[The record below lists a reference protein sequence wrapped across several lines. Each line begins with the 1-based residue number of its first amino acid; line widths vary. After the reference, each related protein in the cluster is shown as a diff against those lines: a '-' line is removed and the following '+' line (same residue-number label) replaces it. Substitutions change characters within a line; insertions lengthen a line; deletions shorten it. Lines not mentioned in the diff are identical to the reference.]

1 MLSKSIIPV
10 IVVFGPTSVGKTDFL
25 LNLSKISEI
34 INIDSLQV
42 YKYMNIGTAK
52 PGAGTLSQ
60 IKHHLIDF
68 LDPNEEFNTGDFVHE
83 ADKLCFEVF
92 SRDKIPVISG
102 GNAFFL
108 INFIKGLP
116 ATPKCNPIVRKKVEE
131 ELKNKG
137 IEELSCKLEKI
148 DPDYF
153 SKISKNDT
161 YRITRA
167 LEIYY
172 STGKTVSYFKIP
184 EKPREC
190 YNFLFIGLIREKE
203 ELHERI
209 NRRVDL
215 MFENGLYEEFLKL
228 RKMGYGSSSPGMGA
242 IGYKEFFELD
252 NEQSV
257 EWQPGDK
264 QLGLDDIKELIKKN
278 TRQYA
283 KRQIT
288 FFKKIDNV
296 IWENPDNFSAIFHKV
311 EEFLK
316 QHGKIVCN
324 FDNCSFYDKIPIK
337 K

>member
-1 MLSKSIIPV
+1 MLSKGIIPV
-10 IVVFGPTSVGKTDFL
+10 IVVFGPTAVGKTDFL

-42 YKYMNIGTAK
+42 YKHMDIGTAK
-52 PGAGTLSQ
+52 PDAETISKV
-60 IKHHLIDF
+60 KHHLIDF

-83 ADKLCFEVF
+83 ADRLCADIF
-92 SRDKIPVISG
+92 SRGKIPVISG

-116 ATPKCNPIVRKKVEE
+116 TTPKGNSIVRKKVEE
-131 ELKNKG
+131 ELKKEG
-137 IEELSCKLEKI
+137 IEKLSCKLEKI

-153 SKISKNDT
+153 SKISKNDS

-190 YNFLFIGLIREKE
+190 YDFLFIGFIREKE

-209 NRRVDL
+209 NKRVDL
-215 MFENGLYEEFLKL
+215 MFENGLYDEFLKL
-228 RKMGYGSSSPGMGA
+228 RKMGYGSSSPGMSG

-252 NEQSV
+252 KNEQGS
-257 EWQPGDK
+257 E
-264 QLGLDDIKELIKKN
+264 QLDLDDIKELVKKN

-296 IWENPDNFSAIFHKV
+296 MWENPDNSSIVLHKV
-311 EEFLK
+311 GQFL
-316 QHGKIVCN
+316 QQYGQVL
-324 FDNCSFYDKIPIK
+324 
-337 K
+337 